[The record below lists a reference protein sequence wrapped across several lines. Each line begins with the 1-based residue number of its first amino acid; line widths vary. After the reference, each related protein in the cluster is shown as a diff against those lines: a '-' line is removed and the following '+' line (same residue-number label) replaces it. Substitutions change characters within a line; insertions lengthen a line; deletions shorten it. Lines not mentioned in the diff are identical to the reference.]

1 MHTTALP
8 NDARI
13 AVIGGG
19 PAGIATAKEL
29 AERGFEV
36 GVLEASD
43 DLGGQWHTGAAQ
55 SGIWPGMRW
64 PM

>member
-19 PAGIATAKEL
+19 PAGIAAAKEL
-29 AERGFEV
+29 AERGLAV
-36 GVLEASD
+36 QVLEASD
-43 DLGGQWHTGAAQ
+43 DLGGQRTC
-55 SGIWPGMRW
+55 
-64 PM
+64 